1 MTQLALELAAPARTR
16 RAKARAPRRAIGDR
30 FAEFHAAN
38 PDVYAELVRL
48 AREAKAAGRQRVGM
62 KELWEVARWQLRL
75 RSRGDAYAL
84 DNSFTAPMARLIQDQ
99 EPDLAGLFETRK
111 RKAA

>member
-1 MTQLALELAAPARTR
+1 MSQLALELAAPARTR
-16 RAKARAPRRAIGDR
+16 RAKVPRRAIADR

-75 RSRGDAYAL
+75 RARGDAYAL

>member
-1 MTQLALELAAPARTR
+1 MSQLALELAAPARTR
-16 RAKARAPRRAIGDR
+16 RAKAPRRAIADR

-48 AREAKAAGRQRVGM
+48 ARDARSAGRQRVGM
-62 KELWEVARWQLRL
+62 KELWEVARWHLRL
-75 RSRGDAYAL
+75 RTHADGYAL
-84 DNSFTAPMARLIQDQ
+84 NNDFTALYARLIQDQ
-99 EPDLAGLFETRK
+99 EPDLAGLFETRR